1 VPRFSGRSLDEGAII
16 EGGPEGLEIILLGG
30 AIEAAEARM
39 IVERM
44 KARFAFPE
52 MPTVSWAVPFRS
64 AAGPRGV

>member
-1 VPRFSGRSLDEGAII
+1 MPRFSGRSLDEGAII

-44 KARFAFPE
+44 KARFAVPE
-52 MPTVSWAVPFRS
+52 KPTVS
-64 AAGPRGV
+64 

>member
-1 VPRFSGRSLDEGAII
+1 MNR
-16 EGGPEGLEIILLGG
+16 

-52 MPTVSWAVPFRS
+52 MPTVS
-64 AAGPRGV
+64 